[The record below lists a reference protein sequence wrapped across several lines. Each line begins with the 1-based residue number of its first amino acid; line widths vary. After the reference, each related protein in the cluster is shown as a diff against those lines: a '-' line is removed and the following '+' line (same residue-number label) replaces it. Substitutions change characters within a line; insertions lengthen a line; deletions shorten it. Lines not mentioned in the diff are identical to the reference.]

1 MEDFRR
7 SYLRL
12 CKEGGVDT
20 QESVL
25 AQLHDTRAA
34 TGSCR
39 LDLSGQ
45 SITTDTCSVLGR
57 VLQNDTVFTEIVLS
71 DCMLSEEGAKLL
83 LNGLCSNTTV
93 KVLDLKGNNMR
104 GTGAEALG
112 QLLVRNKMLRR
123 LVLEWNA
130 LGMWEEGFAVFCE
143 GLASSTSLTQLD
155 LRNNQINHQGAAELC
170 IALKRNSTLLEL
182 DLRWNNIGL
191 LGGRSVLEAMQ
202 QNRTLTKL
210 EMAGNNIPSD
220 TLRAIGET
228 DRQQQLLNA
237 FNTSLSFINQGYIFP
252 EQSMNHNADRQSTLR
267 ESRSR
272 THVLSKEIQ
281 LLKDEKSRQFLSLM
295 ETIDR
300 QKDEMGRSSRNSSIR
315 LGQLQEALSE
325 QKSSVNSLT
334 AKLQMTEAALAL
346 SEQKAHDLGE
356 LLTRVK
362 MEKAE
367 LRDRQS
373 REIKKEHEL
382 EETERR
388 CKTQQDQIFELKQ
401 ELTNTTAELKLRLV
415 QTEER
420 LEMEKRRSK
429 QALEDMDSLRQKEVD
444 HLTRHQEENERAL
457 QERILKLEGQRI
469 QLEEEL
475 SRVKASL
482 VTERAQA
489 EEELGK
495 VRAQVRLEEQQHLSS
510 LEEKLRAVRQS
521 RDESQNHCTQQ
532 KQTIAELHARVGQQ
546 SIEMDTLRRR
556 IDELQ
561 QELAGKEQEKVAD
574 VTRVRVELQEQ
585 IGHLQAERTAQGGLK
600 EKIAALE
607 REMKVLSAAHR
618 EALLDKE
625 SEISSLLERLR
636 IREGEIQRIREDE
649 AQRASFLQNAILT
662 YVQGS
667 PLPHFSP
674 KNGTLVMLSYAGV
687 GRSTEMPIVL
697 ALEVQHEPAARRR
710 KHNGRSSVS

>member
-12 CKEGGVDT
+12 CKEGGIDT

-25 AQLHDTRAA
+25 AQLQDTRTV

-39 LDLSGQ
+39 LDLRGQ
-45 SITTDTCSVLGR
+45 SITVDTCSVLGR
-57 VLQNDTVFTEIVLS
+57 VLQNDAVFTEILLS
-71 DCMLSEEGAKLL
+71 DCMLSEEGGRGNSQKENKKFHIALTK
-83 LNGLCSNTTV
+83 
-93 KVLDLKGNNMR
+93 KVRL
-104 GTGAEALG
+104 
-112 QLLVRNKMLRR
+112 

-143 GLASSTSLTQLD
+143 GLASNTSLSQLD

-170 IALKRNSTLLEL
+170 LALKRTSTLQEL

-191 LGGRSVLEAMQ
+191 LGGRSILEAMQ
-202 QNRTLTKL
+202 QNRALIKL

-220 TLRAIGET
+220 TLRAI
-228 DRQQQLLNA
+228 
-237 FNTSLSFINQGYIFP
+237 

-272 THVLSKEIQ
+272 TQVLSKEIQ
-281 LLKDEKSRQFLSLM
+281 LLKDEKSRQFLSMM

-315 LGQLQEALSE
+315 LGQLQEVLSE

-373 REIKKEHEL
+373 REIKKEQEVFTDFKL
-382 EETERR
+382 
-388 CKTQQDQIFELKQ
+388 CCCIFE
-401 ELTNTTAELKLRLV
+401 
-415 QTEER
+415 
-420 LEMEKRRSK
+420 SK
-429 QALEDMDSLRQKEVD
+429 D
-444 HLTRHQEENERAL
+444 
-457 QERILKLEGQRI
+457 
-469 QLEEEL
+469 
-475 SRVKASL
+475 
-482 VTERAQA
+482 
-489 EEELGK
+489 
-495 VRAQVRLEEQQHLSS
+495 
-510 LEEKLRAVRQS
+510 
-521 RDESQNHCTQQ
+521 
-532 KQTIAELHARVGQQ
+532 
-546 SIEMDTLRRR
+546 
-556 IDELQ
+556 
-561 QELAGKEQEKVAD
+561 LAGKEQVKVAE
-574 VTRVRVELQEQ
+574 VSRVRVELQEQ

-607 REMKVLSAAHR
+607 REMKVLSTAHR

-667 PLPHFSP
+667 PLAHFSP
-674 KNGTLVMLSYAGV
+674 K
-687 GRSTEMPIVL
+687 
-697 ALEVQHEPAARRR
+697 
-710 KHNGRSSVS
+710 K

>member
-12 CKEGGVDT
+12 CKEGGIDT

-25 AQLHDTRAA
+25 AQLQDTRTV

-39 LDLSGQ
+39 LDLRGQ
-45 SITTDTCSVLGR
+45 SITVDTCSVLGR
-57 VLQNDTVFTEIVLS
+57 VLQNDAVFTEILLS
-71 DCMLSEEGAKLL
+71 DCMLSEEGVKLL

-112 QLLVRNKMLRR
+112 QLLVRNKIL

-143 GLASSTSLTQLD
+143 GLASNTSLSQLD

-170 IALKRNSTLLEL
+170 LALKRTSTLQEL

-191 LGGRSVLEAMQ
+191 LGGRSILEAMQ
-202 QNRTLTKL
+202 QNRALIKL

-220 TLRAIGET
+220 TLRAI
-228 DRQQQLLNA
+228 
-237 FNTSLSFINQGYIFP
+237 

-272 THVLSKEIQ
+272 TQVLSKEIQ
-281 LLKDEKSRQFLSLM
+281 LLKDEKSRQFLSMM

-315 LGQLQEALSE
+315 LGQLQEVLSE

-373 REIKKEHEL
+373 REIKKE
-382 EETERR
+382 
-388 CKTQQDQIFELKQ
+388 Q
-401 ELTNTTAELKLRLV
+401 EVNIV
-415 QTEER
+415 VYY
-420 LEMEKRRSK
+420 EKNFHFY
-429 QALEDMDSLRQKEVD
+429 SLIIISASFFFIYN
-444 HLTRHQEENERAL
+444 ENVFVVL
-457 QERILKLEGQRI
+457 
-469 QLEEEL
+469 
-475 SRVKASL
+475 
-482 VTERAQA
+482 
-489 EEELGK
+489 
-495 VRAQVRLEEQQHLSS
+495 
-510 LEEKLRAVRQS
+510 
-521 RDESQNHCTQQ
+521 D
-532 KQTIAELHARVGQQ
+532 
-546 SIEMDTLRRR
+546 
-556 IDELQ
+556 
-561 QELAGKEQEKVAD
+561 LAGKEQVKVAE
-574 VTRVRVELQEQ
+574 VSRVRVELQEQ

-607 REMKVLSAAHR
+607 REMKVLSTAHR

-667 PLPHFSP
+667 PLAHFSP
-674 KNGTLVMLSYAGV
+674 K
-687 GRSTEMPIVL
+687 
-697 ALEVQHEPAARRR
+697 
-710 KHNGRSSVS
+710 K

>member
-12 CKEGGVDT
+12 CKEGGIDT

-25 AQLHDTRAA
+25 AQLQDTRTV

-39 LDLSGQ
+39 LDLRGQ
-45 SITTDTCSVLGR
+45 SITVDTCSVLGR
-57 VLQNDTVFTEIVLS
+57 VLQNDAVFTEILLS
-71 DCMLSEEGAKLL
+71 DCMLSEEGVKLL

-112 QLLVRNKMLRR
+112 QLLVRNKILRR

-143 GLASSTSLTQLD
+143 GLASNTSLSQLD

-170 IALKRNSTLLEL
+170 LALKRTSTLQEL

-191 LGGRSVLEAMQ
+191 LGGRSILEAMQ
-202 QNRTLTKL
+202 QNRALIKL

-220 TLRAIGET
+220 TLRAI
-228 DRQQQLLNA
+228 
-237 FNTSLSFINQGYIFP
+237 

-272 THVLSKEIQ
+272 TQVLSKEIQ
-281 LLKDEKSRQFLSLM
+281 LLKDEKSRQFLSMM

-315 LGQLQEALSE
+315 LGQLQEVLSE

-373 REIKKEHEL
+373 REIKKE
-382 EETERR
+382 
-388 CKTQQDQIFELKQ
+388 Q
-401 ELTNTTAELKLRLV
+401 E
-415 QTEER
+415 
-420 LEMEKRRSK
+420 
-429 QALEDMDSLRQKEVD
+429 D
-444 HLTRHQEENERAL
+444 
-457 QERILKLEGQRI
+457 
-469 QLEEEL
+469 
-475 SRVKASL
+475 
-482 VTERAQA
+482 
-489 EEELGK
+489 
-495 VRAQVRLEEQQHLSS
+495 
-510 LEEKLRAVRQS
+510 
-521 RDESQNHCTQQ
+521 
-532 KQTIAELHARVGQQ
+532 
-546 SIEMDTLRRR
+546 
-556 IDELQ
+556 
-561 QELAGKEQEKVAD
+561 LAGKEQVKVAE
-574 VTRVRVELQEQ
+574 VSRVRVELQEQ

-607 REMKVLSAAHR
+607 REMKVLSTAHR

-667 PLPHFSP
+667 PLAHFSP
-674 KNGTLVMLSYAGV
+674 K
-687 GRSTEMPIVL
+687 
-697 ALEVQHEPAARRR
+697 
-710 KHNGRSSVS
+710 K

>member
-7 SYLRL
+7 TYLRL
-12 CKEGGVDT
+12 CKEGGIDT

-25 AQLHDTRAA
+25 GQLDSRTV
-34 TGSCR
+34 TGSSR

-45 SITTDTCSVLGR
+45 SITVDTCSVLGR
-57 VLQNDTVFTEIVLS
+57 VLQNDTVFTEIILS

-83 LNGLCSNTTV
+83 LHGLCSNTTV
-93 KVLDLKGNNMR
+93 KMLDLKGNNMR

-112 QLLVRNKMLRR
+112 QLLVRNKILRM

-130 LGMWEEGFAVFCE
+130 LGMWEEGFAIFCE
-143 GLASSTSLTQLD
+143 GLASNTSLTHLD
-155 LRNNQINHQGAAELC
+155 LRNNQTNHQGAAELC
-170 IALKRNSTLLEL
+170 IALKRNTTLQEL

-191 LGGRSVLEAMQ
+191 LGGRSLLEAMQ
-202 QNRTLTKL
+202 QNRTLLKL

-220 TLRAIGET
+220 TLRAI
-228 DRQQQLLNA
+228 
-237 FNTSLSFINQGYIFP
+237 
-252 EQSMNHNADRQSTLR
+252 EQSMNHNVDRQSTLR
-267 ESRSR
+267 ESRSK
-272 THVLSKEIQ
+272 THVLTKEIQ
-281 LLKDEKSRQFLSLM
+281 LLKEEKGRQFLSLM

-300 QKDEMGRSSRNSSIR
+300 QKDEMGRSSRNSSLR
-315 LGQLQEALSE
+315 LGQLQEALHD
-325 QKSSVNSLT
+325 QKSVVNSLT

-346 SEQKAHDLGE
+346 SQQKSHDLGE

-362 MEKAE
+362 MEKTE
-367 LRDRQS
+367 LREKQS
-373 REIKKEHEL
+373 RDMKKEQEESALKETKHLKEVNAL
-382 EETERR
+382 SGKNLQLRNKLDETERR
-388 CKTQQDQIFELKQ
+388 CKMQQEQIFELKQ
-401 ELTNTTAELKLRLV
+401 ELTNTTAELKLRLA

-420 LEMEKRRSK
+420 LDMEKRRSK

-444 HLTRHQEENERAL
+444 HLTRHQEDSERAL
-457 QERILKLEGQRI
+457 QDRILKLEGQRI

-546 SIEMDTLRRR
+546 SVEMDTLRRR
-556 IDELQ
+556 IEELQ
-561 QELAGKEQEKVAD
+561 QELAGKEQEKVAE
-574 VTRVRVELQEQ
+574 VSCVRVELQEQ

-607 REMKVLSAAHR
+607 REMKVLSTTHR

-636 IREGEIQRIREDE
+636 IREGEIQRMREDE

-667 PLPHFSP
+667 PLAHFSP
-674 KNGTLVMLSYAGV
+674 K
-687 GRSTEMPIVL
+687 
-697 ALEVQHEPAARRR
+697 
-710 KHNGRSSVS
+710 K

>member
-25 AQLHDTRAA
+25 AQLHDTRTV
-34 TGSCR
+34 TGSIR

-45 SITTDTCSVLGR
+45 SITVDTCSVLAR
-57 VLQNDTVFTEIVLS
+57 VLQNDTVFTEIILS
-71 DCMLSEEGAKLL
+71 DCMLSEEGVKML

-112 QLLVRNKMLRR
+112 QLLVRNKVLRR

-170 IALKRNSTLLEL
+170 VALKRNSNLQEL
-182 DLRWNNIGL
+182 DLRWNNMGL
-191 LGGRSVLEAMQ
+191 LGGRSLLEAMQ

-210 EMAGNNIPSD
+210 ELAGNNIPSD
-220 TLRAIGET
+220 TLRAI
-228 DRQQQLLNA
+228 
-237 FNTSLSFINQGYIFP
+237 
-252 EQSMNHNADRQSTLR
+252 EQSMNHNVDRQSTLR
-267 ESRSR
+267 ESKSR
-272 THVLSKEIQ
+272 TQVLSKEIQ

-300 QKDEMGRSSRNSSIR
+300 QKGEMGRSSRNSSIR
-315 LGQLQEALSE
+315 LGQLQEALNE

-346 SEQKAHDLGE
+346 SEQKNHDLAD

-362 MEKAE
+362 MEKNE
-367 LRDRQS
+367 LRERQS
-373 REIKKEHEL
+373 REIKKEHEENAVREAKHLKEVNSLSEKNLQLRSKL

-401 ELTNTTAELKLRLV
+401 ELTNTTAELKLRLA

-420 LEMEKRRSK
+420 LEMEKRRAK
-429 QALEDMDSLRQKEVD
+429 QALEDMDGLRQKEVD
-444 HLTRHQEENERAL
+444 HLTRHQEDSERAL

-482 VTERAQA
+482 MTERAQA

-495 VRAQVRLEEQQHLSS
+495 VRSQVRLEEQQHLTS

-532 KQTIAELHARVGQQ
+532 KQTIAELHAKVSQQ
-546 SIEMDTLRRR
+546 SIETDSLRRR

-561 QELAGKEQEKVAD
+561 QDLSGKEQDKVSE

-607 REMKVLSAAHR
+607 REIKALSVAHR

-625 SEISSLLERLR
+625 SEMSSLLERLR

-667 PLPHFSP
+667 PLAHFSP
-674 KNGTLVMLSYAGV
+674 K
-687 GRSTEMPIVL
+687 
-697 ALEVQHEPAARRR
+697 
-710 KHNGRSSVS
+710 K

>member
-12 CKEGGVDT
+12 CKEGGIDT

-25 AQLHDTRAA
+25 AQLHDTRTV

-39 LDLSGQ
+39 LDLKGQ
-45 SITTDTCSVLGR
+45 SITVDTCSVLGR
-57 VLQNDTVFTEIVLS
+57 VLQNDTVFTEILLS
-71 DCMLSEEGAKLL
+71 DCMLSEEGVKLL

-143 GLASSTSLTQLD
+143 GLASNASLAQLD

-170 IALKRNSTLLEL
+170 IALKRNSTLQEL

-202 QNRTLTKL
+202 QNHTLNKL

-220 TLRAIGET
+220 TLRAI
-228 DRQQQLLNA
+228 
-237 FNTSLSFINQGYIFP
+237 
-252 EQSMNHNADRQSTLR
+252 EQVMNHNTDRQSTLR

-272 THVLSKEIQ
+272 TQVLSKEIQ
-281 LLKDEKSRQFLSLM
+281 LLKEEKSRQFLSLM

-300 QKDEMGRSSRNSSIR
+300 QKDEMGRSSRSSTIR
-315 LGQLQEALSE
+315 LGQLQEVLSE

-362 MEKAE
+362 LEKAE

-373 REIKKEHEL
+373 REIKREHEDSALKEAKLLKEVNSLSEKNLQLRNKL
-382 EETERR
+382 EESERR

-401 ELTNTTAELKLRLV
+401 DLTNTTAELKLRLA

-444 HLTRHQEENERAL
+444 HLTRHQEESERAL

-475 SRVKASL
+475 SRARASL

-495 VRAQVRLEEQQHLSS
+495 VRAQVRLEEQQHLTS
-510 LEEKLRAVRQS
+510 LEEKLRALRQS
-521 RDESQNHCTQQ
+521 RDESQNHCTHQ
-532 KQTIAELHARVGQQ
+532 KQTIAELHAKVGQQ

-561 QELAGKEQEKVAD
+561 QDLAGKEQEKVAE

-585 IGHLQAERTAQGGLK
+585 IGHLQAERMAQSGLK
-600 EKIAALE
+600 EKISALE
-607 REMKVLSAAHR
+607 REMKVLGSAHR

-667 PLPHFSP
+667 PLAHFSP
-674 KNGTLVMLSYAGV
+674 K
-687 GRSTEMPIVL
+687 
-697 ALEVQHEPAARRR
+697 
-710 KHNGRSSVS
+710 K

>member
-220 TLRAIGET
+220 TLRAI
-228 DRQQQLLNA
+228 
-237 FNTSLSFINQGYIFP
+237 

-373 REIKKEHEL
+373 REIKKEHEDSALREAKLLKEVNSLSEKNLQLRSKL

-674 KNGTLVMLSYAGV
+674 K
-687 GRSTEMPIVL
+687 
-697 ALEVQHEPAARRR
+697 
-710 KHNGRSSVS
+710 K

>member
-12 CKEGGVDT
+12 CKEGGIDT

-25 AQLHDTRAA
+25 AQLHDTRTV

-39 LDLSGQ
+39 LDLRGQ
-45 SITTDTCSVLGR
+45 SITVDTCSVLGR
-57 VLQNDTVFTEIVLS
+57 VLQNDAVFTEILLS
-71 DCMLSEEGAKLL
+71 DCMLSEEGVKLL

-104 GTGAEALG
+104 GTGSEALG
-112 QLLVRNKMLRR
+112 QMLVRNKILRR

-143 GLASSTSLTQLD
+143 GLASNTSLSQLD

-170 IALKRNSTLLEL
+170 LALKRNSTLQEL

-202 QNRTLTKL
+202 QNRALIKL

-220 TLRAIGET
+220 TLRAI
-228 DRQQQLLNA
+228 
-237 FNTSLSFINQGYIFP
+237 

-272 THVLSKEIQ
+272 TQVLSKEIQ
-281 LLKDEKSRQFLSLM
+281 LLKDEKSRQFLSMM

-315 LGQLQEALSE
+315 LGQLQGVLSE

-373 REIKKEHEL
+373 REIKKGQEDSALQEAKLLKEVNSLSEKNLQLRNKL

-388 CKTQQDQIFELKQ
+388 CKTQQEQIFELKQ
-401 ELTNTTAELKLRLV
+401 ELTNTTAELKLRLA

-444 HLTRHQEENERAL
+444 HLTRHQEESERAL

-495 VRAQVRLEEQQHLSS
+495 VRAQVRLEEQQHLTS

-521 RDESQNHCTQQ
+521 RDESQNHCTHQ
-532 KQTIAELHARVGQQ
+532 KQTIAELHAKVGQQ

-561 QELAGKEQEKVAD
+561 QDLAGKEQVKVAE

-667 PLPHFSP
+667 PLAHFSP
-674 KNGTLVMLSYAGV
+674 K
-687 GRSTEMPIVL
+687 
-697 ALEVQHEPAARRR
+697 
-710 KHNGRSSVS
+710 K

>member
-12 CKEGGVDT
+12 CKEGGIDA

-25 AQLHDTRAA
+25 AQLHDARTV

-39 LDLSGQ
+39 LDLRGQ
-45 SITTDTCSVLGR
+45 SITVDTCSVLGR
-57 VLQNDTVFTEIVLS
+57 VLQSDAVFTEVLLS
-71 DCMLSEEGAKLL
+71 DCMLSEEGVKLL

-93 KVLDLKGNNMR
+93 KVLDLKKI
-104 GTGAEALG
+104 L
-112 QLLVRNKMLRR
+112 QMLTYCLCLSWR

-130 LGMWEEGFAVFCE
+130 LGMWEEGFGVFCE
-143 GLASSTSLTQLD
+143 GLASNTSLAQLD

-170 IALKRNSTLLEL
+170 IALKRNSTLQEL

-191 LGGRSVLEAMQ
+191 LGGRSILEAMQ
-202 QNRTLTKL
+202 QNRTLNKL

-220 TLRAIGET
+220 TLRAI
-228 DRQQQLLNA
+228 
-237 FNTSLSFINQGYIFP
+237 

-272 THVLSKEIQ
+272 TQVLSKEIQ
-281 LLKDEKSRQFLSLM
+281 LLKEEKSRQFLSLM

-315 LGQLQEALSE
+315 LGQLQEVLSE

-356 LLTRVK
+356 LLTRFK
-362 MEKAE
+362 LEKAE

-373 REIKKEHEL
+373 REIQKEQEEAKLLKEVNSVSEKNLQLRNKL

-401 ELTNTTAELKLRLV
+401 ELTNTTAELKLRLA

-429 QALEDMDSLRQKEVD
+429 QALEDMDGLRQKEVD
-444 HLTRHQEENERAL
+444 HLTRHQEESERAL

-495 VRAQVRLEEQQHLSS
+495 VRAQVRLEEQQHLTS

-521 RDESQNHCTQQ
+521 RDESQNHCTHQ
-532 KQTIAELHARVGQQ
+532 KQTIAELHAKVGQQ

-561 QELAGKEQEKVAD
+561 QDLAGKEQEKVAE

-585 IGHLQAERTAQGGLK
+585 IGHLQAERTAQSGLK

-607 REMKVLSAAHR
+607 REMKVLSTAHR

-667 PLPHFSP
+667 PLAHFSP
-674 KNGTLVMLSYAGV
+674 K
-687 GRSTEMPIVL
+687 
-697 ALEVQHEPAARRR
+697 
-710 KHNGRSSVS
+710 K